1 MSGHQF
7 VYFADPMCSWCYGF
21 APVIAA
27 LAERFEGRLGL
38 QLVMGGLRAGHA
50 APMRDG
56 FRPLDDL
63 LEPLEPW
70 WAAGAPATRA
80 S

>member
-1 MSGHQF
+1 MGRWISQESVNVRPSVRLFRRPHVLVVLWF
-7 VYFADPMCSWCYGF
+7 P
-21 APVIAA
+21 PVIAA

-50 APMRDG
+50 VPMRDG

-63 LEPLEPW
+63 LEPLERW
-70 WAAGAPATRA
+70 
-80 S
+80 

>member
-1 MSGHQF
+1 
-7 VYFADPMCSWCYGF
+7 
-21 APVIAA
+21 
-27 LAERFEGRLGL
+27 
-38 QLVMGGLRAGHA
+38 
-50 APMRDG
+50 MRDG

>member
-1 MSGHQF
+1 
-7 VYFADPMCSWCYGF
+7 
-21 APVIAA
+21 
-27 LAERFEGRLGL
+27 
-38 QLVMGGLRAGHA
+38 MGGLRAGHA

-63 LEPLEPW
+63 LEPLERW
-70 WAAGAPATRA
+70 WAAGAPVTRA